1 MSDCREIVIDTETTG
16 LNHNTGD
23 RIVEIGCVEI
33 LNKVR
38 TGKFFHAYVNPER
51 DVPDEAY
58 RIHGISTDFLK
69 DKPLFKSITKDFLA
83 FIGNHNII
91 IHNAGFDLGFIN
103 KELSYTGHSPIQAGR
118 VTDTLTLARKRF
130 PGAPASLDALCR
142 KFNVS
147 LETRDKHGALIDAE
161 LLAQVYLLL
170 TGNNQSTLDFANNS
184 TAVVDYIRKDRP
196 LRNREVSPELV
207 ESHVAFLQEKIKNP
221 IWLMKQQS
229 NS

>member
-16 LNHNTGD
+16 LNPNTGD

-38 TGKFFHAYVNPER
+38 TGKFFHSYINPER

-69 DKPLFKSITKDFLA
+69 DKPLFKHIIKDFLT

-91 IHNAGFDLGFIN
+91 IHNAGFDLSFIN
-103 KELSYTGHSPIQAGR
+103 KELSYTGHQPIQSGR
-118 VTDTLTLARKRF
+118 VTDTLILARKRF
-130 PGAPASLDALCR
+130 PGSPASLDALCR
-142 KFNVS
+142 RFNVS

-161 LLAQVYLLL
+161 LLAQVYLQL
-170 TGNNQSTLDFANNS
+170 TGNNQSTLNFANNG
-184 TAVVDYIRKDRP
+184 ANVVEYARKERMNRP
-196 LRNREVSPELV
+196 REISEDI
-207 ESHVAFLQEKIKNP
+207 VAKHIEFLKEKLKNP
-221 IWLMKQQS
+221 IWLKS
-229 NS
+229 TN